1 MASVTVIGG
10 SGFLGR
16 RALKIMGARALRD
29 VCNQTVCGMKS
40 LLWHEK
46 LGTGRG
52 STSL

>member
-16 RALKIMGARALRD
+16 HPLKIMGARAKPNR
-29 VCNQTVCGMKS
+29 
-40 LLWHEK
+40 LWHEK

>member
-10 SGFLGR
+10 SGFPGR
-16 RALKIMGARALRD
+16 RAPKIMGARARP
-29 VCNQTVCGMKS
+29 NR
-40 LLWHEK
+40 LWHEK